1 MAVQICGGFVL
12 HARSDPWH
20 VLNPQVI
27 GPGVSAGAVVGIEVW
42 TGVGVTF
49 PPEVSVQPAAM
60 SAATSN
66 RPYITGMRT
75 GCFMNDQISCD
86 IRHRPYLWV
95 YFAAKILGVMVILV
109 SLSLTPWSW
118 AEVYSWTGII
128 F

>member
-1 MAVQICGGFVL
+1 ML

-60 SAATSN
+60 SDAISN
-66 RPYITGMRT
+66 RPHIPGMRA

-95 YFAAKILGVMVILV
+95 YFAAKILGVMRISGALSPLPPTLLV
-109 SLSLTPWSW
+109 EVPRERIDAPWGDFDR
-118 AEVYSWTGII
+118 V
-128 F
+128 